1 MLDRL
6 EAAVD
11 DQRRF
16 VANASHELRSPLTVI
31 RTEAEVAL
39 ANPDATVAELRE
51 MARGRRRGDRAH
63 RGAARRPARARAQ
76 PARALRRDEAV
87 DLRGARCS
95 ARRPPVAREA
105 RRRRR
110 SRCACAAARRRVRG
124 DAALLERLAANLVE
138 NAVRHNGAGGV
149 AELEAGVGADG
160 SAAVCA
166 SPTAAPVIPED
177 ALARLA
183 QPFERLDR
191 AAPTPG
197 SGLGLSIVRAVAE
210 AHGGALAL
218 RSRPGGG
225 LVAEVRLP
233 AAGAAPGVAG
243 RSRPGGHAAA
253 AGGGDERRQRV
264 GEGPPSS
271 ATSAR

>member
-31 RTEAEVAL
+31 RTEADVTL

-51 MARGRRRGDRAH
+51 MGEVVLEATDRTEALLDGLLVLARS
-63 RGAARRPARARAQ
+63 RRP
-76 PARALRRDEAV
+76 LRRDEAV
-87 DLRGARCS
+87 DLAVLLQRAAGQ
-95 ARRPPVAREA
+95 VAREA
-105 RRRRR
+105 
-110 SRCACAAARRRVRG
+110 AAGSVELRVRAGAAPVRG
-124 DAALLERLAANLVE
+124 DAALLERLAANLAE
-138 NAVRHNGAGGV
+138 NAVRHNVAGGV

-160 SAAVCA
+160 SALLRVEN
-166 SPTAAPVIPED
+166 SGPVIPEE

-210 AHGGALAL
+210 AHGGGLAL
-218 RSRPGGG
+218 SSRPGGG

-233 AAGAAPGVAG
+233 AAGAAAAVAG
-243 RSRPGGHAAA
+243 DAVPAPRPGRSLAE
-253 AGGGDERRQRV
+253 AGARR
-264 GEGPPSS
+264 P
-271 ATSAR
+271 